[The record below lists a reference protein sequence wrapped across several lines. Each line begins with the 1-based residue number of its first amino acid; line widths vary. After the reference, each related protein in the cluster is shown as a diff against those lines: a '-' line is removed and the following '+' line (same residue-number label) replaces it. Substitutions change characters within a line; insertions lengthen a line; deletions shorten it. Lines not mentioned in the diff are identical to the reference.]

1 MTIQQVGGN
10 SDIPE
15 YKSPDDII
23 LKPADAYNTQKIGN
37 TLAGIEQGVDRDLE
51 TAVIKNDENIQPV
64 LKKWLSKSKKILD
77 SIANIV
83 STTYEGYVNRL
94 EIVIKKLEKH
104 IKPEQEQN
112 SYEPVE
118 TDSRQCI
125 EQDTPS
131 RETDITHKEWIKN
144 NFGAVPD
151 VHKYDGEEGDT
162 QIENKIKEGQTSDAC
177 VKAAH
182 QKKYTKK
189 EYINHLII
197 IGYSKK
203 EAEKMAKEN
212 NIS

>member
-15 YKSPDDII
+15 YKSPDDIV
-23 LKPADAYNTQKIGN
+23 LKPVDVYNAQKIGN
-37 TLAGIEQGVDRDLE
+37 TLAGIEQGVARDIE
-51 TAVIKNDENIQPV
+51 TAVINNDENIQPV

-94 EIVIKKLEKH
+94 ETVIKKLEKY

-112 SYEPVE
+112 SYEPAE
-118 TDSRQCI
+118 TDSQQCT

-131 RETDITHKEWIKN
+131 QETDMTHEEWIKN

-151 VHKYDGEEGDT
+151 VHKYDGEEGDAE
-162 QIENKIKEGQTSDAC
+162 IENKIKEDQVSDAK
-177 VKAAH
+177 VNATH
-182 QKKYTKK
+182 QKKYTKQ
-189 EYINHLII
+189 EYINHLIT
-197 IGYSKK
+197 IGYSKE
-203 EAEKMAKEN
+203 EAEKIAKEN